1 MSPNFD
7 PAPRPALRKAPDANV
22 HPTTH
27 VASAHAGD
35 AILEVRKVAIQA
47 TIPKK
52 LRKQLRRSA
61 KSAGVSIDEFVTIAL
76 ANEIRRRSD

>member
-1 MSPNFD
+1 MSPEFD
-7 PAPRPALRKAPDANV
+7 PTPRPALRKAPDANV

-27 VASAHAGD
+27 IASAHTGD
-35 AILEVRKVAIQA
+35 AVLEGRKVAIQT

-61 KSAGVSIDEFVTIAL
+61 KNAGVSIDEFVTIAL
-76 ANEIRRRSD
+76 ANEIRRRSG

>member
-1 MSPNFD
+1 MSTNFD
-7 PAPRPALRKAPDANV
+7 PAPRPALRRAPDANV
-22 HPTTH
+22 HPTTR
-27 VASAHAGD
+27 VASTNTGD
-35 AILEVRKVAIQA
+35 AVLEGKRVAIQT
-47 TIPKK
+47 TIPKQ

>member
-27 VASAHAGD
+27 VASANTGD
-35 AILEVRKVAIQA
+35 AILEGKKVAIQT
-47 TIPKK
+47 TIPRR

-61 KSAGVSIDEFVTIAL
+61 KNAGVSIDEFITLAL
-76 ANEIRRRSD
+76 ANEIRRRSN

>member
-27 VASAHAGD
+27 VASVHTGD
-35 AILEVRKVAIQA
+35 AVLEGRKVAIQA

>member
-27 VASAHAGD
+27 VASAHTGD
-35 AILEVRKVAIQA
+35 AVLEGKKVAIQT
-47 TIPKK
+47 TIPKQLRMPLVLLSFFRFQ
-52 LRKQLRRSA
+52 LRKA
-61 KSAGVSIDEFVTIAL
+61 PE
-76 ANEIRRRSD
+76 EE

>member
-1 MSPNFD
+1 MSTNFD
-7 PAPRPALRKAPDANV
+7 PAPRPALHKAPDAKV

-27 VASAHAGD
+27 VASAHTGD
-35 AILEVRKVAIQA
+35 AVLEGKKVAIQT
-47 TIPKK
+47 TIPKQ

>member
-7 PAPRPALRKAPDANV
+7 PAPRPALHKAPDANV

-27 VASAHAGD
+27 VASAHTGD
-35 AILEVRKVAIQA
+35 AVLGGKKVAIQT
-47 TIPKK
+47 TIPKQ

>member
-27 VASAHAGD
+27 VASTHTGD
-35 AILEVRKVAIQA
+35 AVLEGKKVAIQT
-47 TIPKK
+47 TIPKQ

>member
-1 MSPNFD
+1 MSPNFY

-35 AILEVRKVAIQA
+35 AILEGRKVAIQA

>member
-35 AILEVRKVAIQA
+35 AVLEGRKVAIQA

-76 ANEIRRRSD
+76 ANEIRRRSY

>member
-1 MSPNFD
+1 MSPDFD

-27 VASAHAGD
+27 VASVHTGD
-35 AILEVRKVAIQA
+35 AVLEGRKVAIQA

>member
-35 AILEVRKVAIQA
+35 AILEGRKVAIQA

>member
-1 MSPNFD
+1 MSTNFD
-7 PAPRPALRKAPDANV
+7 PAPRPALHKAPDANV

-27 VASAHAGD
+27 VASAHTGD
-35 AILEVRKVAIQA
+35 AVLGGKKVAIQT
-47 TIPKK
+47 TIPKQ

>member
-27 VASAHAGD
+27 VASAHTGD
-35 AILEVRKVAIQA
+35 AVLEGRKVAI
-47 TIPKK
+47 
-52 LRKQLRRSA
+52 
-61 KSAGVSIDEFVTIAL
+61 
-76 ANEIRRRSD
+76 

>member
-27 VASAHAGD
+27 VASAHTGD
-35 AILEVRKVAIQA
+35 AVLEGKKVAIQT
-47 TIPKK
+47 TIPKQ
-52 LRKQLRRSA
+52 LRKQLRKSA
-61 KSAGVSIDEFVTIAL
+61 KSAGLSIDEFVTIAL

>member
-1 MSPNFD
+1 MSTNFD

-27 VASAHAGD
+27 VASDHTGD
-35 AILEVRKVAIQA
+35 AVLEGKKVAIQT
-47 TIPKK
+47 TIPKQ

>member
-1 MSPNFD
+1 MSTNFD
-7 PAPRPALRKAPDANV
+7 PAPRPALRKAPDANA

-27 VASAHAGD
+27 VAAAHTGD
-35 AILEVRKVAIQA
+35 AVLEGKKVAIQT
-47 TIPKK
+47 TIPKQ
-52 LRKQLRRSA
+52 LRKQLRRCA

>member
-1 MSPNFD
+1 MSPDFD

-35 AILEVRKVAIQA
+35 AILEGRKVAIQA

>member
-1 MSPNFD
+1 MSTNFD
-7 PAPRPALRKAPDANV
+7 PAPLPALHKAPDANV

-27 VASAHAGD
+27 VSSAHTGD
-35 AILEVRKVAIQA
+35 AVLGGKKVAIQT
-47 TIPKK
+47 TIPKQ
-52 LRKQLRRSA
+52 LRKQLRLSA

>member
-22 HPTTH
+22 HPTTQ
-27 VASAHAGD
+27 VASAHTGD
-35 AILEVRKVAIQA
+35 AVLEGKKVAIQT
-47 TIPKK
+47 TIPKQ

>member
-35 AILEVRKVAIQA
+35 AILEGRKVAIQA
-47 TIPKK
+47 TIPKL

>member
-1 MSPNFD
+1 MSPEFD
-7 PAPRPALRKAPDANV
+7 PTPRPALRKAPDANV
-22 HPTTH
+22 HPTTQ
-27 VASAHAGD
+27 VTSAHTGD
-35 AILEVRKVAIQA
+35 AVLEGRKVAIQT

-61 KSAGVSIDEFVTIAL
+61 KNAGVSIDEFVTIAL

>member
-35 AILEVRKVAIQA
+35 AILEGRKIAIQA

>member
-1 MSPNFD
+1 M
-7 PAPRPALRKAPDANV
+7 
-22 HPTTH
+22 T
-27 VASAHAGD
+27 GD
-35 AILEVRKVAIQA
+35 AVLEGKKVAIQT
-47 TIPKK
+47 TIPKQ

>member
-27 VASAHAGD
+27 VASAHTGD
-35 AILEVRKVAIQA
+35 AVLKGKKVAIQT
-47 TIPKK
+47 TIPKQ

>member
-27 VASAHAGD
+27 VASAHTGD
-35 AILEVRKVAIQA
+35 AVLGGKKVAIQT
-47 TIPKK
+47 TIPKQ

>member
-27 VASAHAGD
+27 VASAHTGD
-35 AILEVRKVAIQA
+35 AVLGGRKVAIQA

-52 LRKQLRRSA
+52 LRKQLRRSCLLYT
-61 KSAGVSIDEFVTIAL
+61 SPSPRD
-76 ANEIRRRSD
+76 NR

>member
-27 VASAHAGD
+27 VASAHTGD
-35 AILEVRKVAIQA
+35 TVLEGKKVAIQT
-47 TIPKK
+47 TIPKQ

-61 KSAGVSIDEFVTIAL
+61 KSAGISIDEFVTIAL

>member
-1 MSPNFD
+1 MSTNFD

-27 VASAHAGD
+27 VASAHTGD
-35 AILEVRKVAIQA
+35 AVLGGKKVAIQT
-47 TIPKK
+47 TIPKQ

>member
-35 AILEVRKVAIQA
+35 AILEGRKVAIQA

-76 ANEIRRRSD
+76 ANEIRRRSN

>member
-1 MSPNFD
+1 MSTNFD

-22 HPTTH
+22 HPTTD
-27 VASAHAGD
+27 VASAHTGD
-35 AILEVRKVAIQA
+35 AVLEGKKVAIQ
-47 TIPKK
+47 TTLPKQ

>member
-27 VASAHAGD
+27 VASTHAGD
-35 AILEVRKVAIQA
+35 AILEGRKVAIQA

-76 ANEIRRRSD
+76 ANEIRRRSN